1 MPRASTNLN
10 NWRQHVESTATQS
23 VQCDSLLPVDTD
35 TNRNPLVFNVR
46 PSPGLV
52 IDSKNIRLL
61 FTVNV
66 QKFQNNSWV
75 KLENSD
81 NVSLYNN
88 FGFSAFEDVQ
98 FFLGGTLCETSMREY
113 ARSSY
118 IRNLLFTTE
127 QEQHSLE
134 SSLFFKDNPMYGDL
148 VMMDPEKNPGEQ
160 MRSLMIKN
168 KPVTLHSPIYIDI
181 LQSGSYLPDNTGFT
195 LRLYPAKTDKCVLQS
210 KTKITTPGNPPV
222 ETEDFLKVKVTIT
235 RAELHVP
242 LCRLSV
248 PIPKSVTTDYES
260 CKVFNHVTQKGMK
273 SFSCSVN
280 SEILPSKM
288 AIVML
293 SEKRYDGAPDK
304 SGLVFKHQKVSNITV
319 KSNGR
324 VLPTLAGLNMDPE
337 NKNWSE
343 AYSAIFGQLNAI
355 NPFLGFTTFD
365 NGNAIYG
372 INLQRGTFPDKKPL
386 RGTCDID
393 ITFQEAPATNLVVL
407 LFCYYNS
414 KYTIDKNGVL
424 SSELNP
430 KL

>member
-1 MPRASTNLN
+1 MPRATTNLN

-23 VQCDSLLPVDTD
+23 VQCDSVLPVDTD
-35 TNRNPLVFNVR
+35 TNRNPLMFNVR

-52 IDSKNIRLL
+52 IDMKNIRLL
-61 FTVNV
+61 FTVIV
-66 QKFQNNSWV
+66 QKFNATTNSWV
-75 KLENSD
+75 KLELAD
-81 NVSLYNN
+81 KVSLYNN

-118 IRNLLFTTE
+118 LRNLLFTTE
-127 QEQHSLE
+127 QEQKSLE
-134 SSLFFKDNPMYGDL
+134 SAVFLKDDSMYGDV
-148 VMMDPEKNPGEQ
+148 VMMDSKINPGEF
-160 MRSLMIKN
+160 MRSAMIKD
-168 KPVTLHSPIYIDI
+168 KHVTILTPINIDI
-181 LQSGSYLPDNTGFT
+181 LQSGSYLPDNTGFS
-195 LRLYPAKTDKCVLQS
+195 LRLFPAKTDKCILQS
-210 KTKITTPGNPPV
+210 KSV
-222 ETEDFLKVKVTIT
+222 ETENFLKVKVTIT
-235 RAELHVP
+235 HAELQVP

-260 CKVFNHVTQKGMK
+260 CKIFNHVTQKGMK

-280 SEILPSKM
+280 TEMLPSKM

-293 SEKRYDGAPDK
+293 SEKRYDGSPDK
-304 SGLVFKHQKVSNITV
+304 SGLYFEHHNVSNITV
-319 KSNGR
+319 RSNGR
-324 VLPTLAGLNMDPE
+324 VLPTLAGLNMNPE
-337 NKNWSE
+337 KSTWIE
-343 AYSAIFGQLNAI
+343 AYSAIFSQLNAI
-355 NPFLGFTTFD
+355 SPNLGFATFD

-372 INLQRGTFPDKKPL
+372 INLQRGSSLPDKKPQ
-386 RGTCDID
+386 RGTCDVN
-393 ITFQEAPATNLVVL
+393 ITFQKAPDTNLIIL